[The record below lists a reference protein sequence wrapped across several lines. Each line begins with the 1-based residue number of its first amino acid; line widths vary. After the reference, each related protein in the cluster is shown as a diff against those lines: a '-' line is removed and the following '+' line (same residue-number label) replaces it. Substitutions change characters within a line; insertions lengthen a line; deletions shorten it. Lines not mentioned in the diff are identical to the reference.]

1 MHMKSNT
8 RSIATVL
15 AIIPMSLLSLTF
27 GQAENLVEN
36 GGFEST
42 TGKAKKL
49 GAIETA
55 NGWVSPTGAR
65 ADLFS
70 PGPKIPDISTPTN
83 IYGTEEPKDGKNYAG
98 IVAYS
103 YNDKMPRTYI
113 MAKLATP
120 LKKGMSYCVQFNVS
134 LAELSKYACNQ
145 IGAHLSSK
153 PFGTEEKSSIIAE
166 THVVHPDNRVFNA
179 MYGWDRVCGTFV
191 AKGGEKYI
199 TIGNFT
205 NNDNTKN
212 EKVKKPDN
220 IKGTVLIASYYYIDD
235 VSVTLVES
243 GQKCDCGGP
252 VIDEETVSSTIYQR
266 SVVLNDKMTPTQK
279 IEVQANYFG
288 FGKDQLQP
296 AGFASLDIIVAEMKA
311 NPTLRIEVS
320 GYTDEKEIAKSQ
332 EKPAYAN
339 MDTKRITTVVNYLKE
354 KGIPE
359 SRIVKSPKGNSEQN
373 PDITASDE
381 EDLVMAK
388 NRRVTFK
395 VVK

>member
-1 MHMKSNT
+1 MKSNT
-8 RSIATVL
+8 RSIATLL
-15 AIIPMSLLSLTF
+15 ALIPMSLLSLTF
-27 GQAENLVEN
+27 GQGENLVEN

-83 IYGTEEPKDGKNYAG
+83 IYGMEDAKDGKNYAG

-113 MAKLATP
+113 MAKLTTP

-134 LAELSKYACNQ
+134 LAELSKYSSNK

-166 THVVHPDNRVFNA
+166 THIQHPDGKVFNA

-205 NNDNTKN
+205 NNDNIKYD
-212 EKVKKPDN
+212 KAKKPDN
-220 IKGTVLIASYYYIDD
+220 VKGTILIASYYYIDD
-235 VSVTLVES
+235 VSVMLVET

-252 VIDEETVSSTIYQR
+252 EIDEEQQVSSTIFQK

-279 IEVQANYFG
+279 IEAQANYFG

-296 AGFASLDIIVAEMKA
+296 AGLAALDVIVAEMKA
-311 NPTLRIEVS
+311 NPTLRLEIS
-320 GYTDEKEIAKSQ
+320 GYTDEKEVAKAA
-332 EKPAYAN
+332 EKPAYAD
-339 MDTKRITTVVNYLKE
+339 MDSKRIAAVTAYLKE

-359 SRIVKSPKGNSEQN
+359 SRIVKKAKGSSEQN
-373 PDITASDE
+373 PDINPSDE
-381 EDLVMAK
+381 EDLRMAK

-395 VVK
+395 VIP